1 MSCFVIVNMNLQP
14 RHLDRYVDIIRSD
27 LLNDGNTIAGKR
39 SHGSIS
45 ICRTTKGGKSNE
57 SEKAKKI
64 IIIIIRARKKN
75 KKRKEKHPRLI
86 IGAINSDR

>member
-1 MSCFVIVNMNLQP
+1 
-14 RHLDRYVDIIRSD
+14 VDIIRSD

-64 IIIIIRARKKN
+64 IIIIIRARKKKI
-75 KKRKEKHPRLI
+75 KKERKNTR
-86 IGAINSDR
+86 G